1 MEDIEYRRP
10 DRRLWLATGAF
21 FSLLTVLGQLTVWGF
36 YPDWPFLR
44 AVIFSV
50 FFAACTIYPALVSFD
65 LALTRTV
72 LEAGGLRIQRPWRR
86 RFHAWTDIVA
96 ITVVGSGHYEVQL
109 ELTDSSLLRL
119 PAPLASWAS
128 MDPQFRHSVGEM
140 RRRQRAATDTRA
152 APSSPGADRPG
163 GPAGRGTA
171 AGQSP
176 R

>member
-1 MEDIEYRRP
+1 MFVEDIEYRRP
-10 DRRLWLATGAF
+10 DRRLWLGTGVF

-36 YPDWPFLR
+36 YPDWPPLR

-72 LEAGGLRIQRPWRR
+72 LEAGGLRIQRPLRR
-86 RFHAWTDIVA
+86 RFHPWTDIVA
-96 ITVVGSGHYEVQL
+96 ITVVGAEHYEVQL

-119 PAPLASWAS
+119 PAPLASGAS

-140 RRRQRAATDTRA
+140 RRRRRAATDTR
-152 APSSPGADRPG
+152 G
-163 GPAGRGTA
+163 
-171 AGQSP
+171 
-176 R
+176 